1 MSSYR
6 KVLLIVLTLAL
17 LASLYAAAQRY
28 QKERHSKRVE
38 ITMDWSD
45 FDALAR
51 AYGYNEEQFLV
62 ALRRAGLTS
71 IAIGEELGG
80 TVGSSSTNAIA
91 FTGAALVNQSK
102 IAPLASPVLSR
113 LVRQGKINSNFVYL
127 IVFKDQTYHRYMRD
141 LPIRFPRAIRI
152 LNKTNPYVIGIRTQS
167 DFFTAMGLGIP
178 SEQFALAQK
187 LHLIV
192 DPRVQ
197 NDERYGAPQI
207 NAIFNSFYEGPKLG
221 TVIFMGLANEVLGYP
236 DHLVDTARAFKQRHL
251 VFGAIEWYDKAQDQR
266 GTERLASFM
275 PGDVTRV
282 QAISKTELD
291 KLSPQTEIARY
302 VLGVRE
308 RNIRVVYLR
317 PYAHLWNGRSIEATN
332 VAIVRQI
339 AAGLRSHGF
348 TLGVATPV
356 PAFRINPILV
366 LVASLAVPAMLLLVL
381 EALGIADLR
390 LAVVFFALDL
400 VLIGFGYATHHDMVA
415 RKLDGLAA
423 ALLFPVGAAVALAPA
438 FRGAIAGNPYVA
450 GIRALIIG
458 IGIAVAGG
466 FVIVGLLS
474 TPLTM
479 EEMDRFLGV
488 KAVLVIPPLAIL
500 VLYWCTSKFG
510 GRITNLR
517 GALNSPVRIVQL
529 AALLVLGIAAALVV
543 MRSGNQPDITPST
556 FELALRSK
564 LTALLSVRPRFK
576 EFVIGWPF
584 LMLLPSLIP
593 ADRRAWGWLFALA
606 IGIGLSDVLD
616 TFSHL
621 HTPLVV
627 SIVRILLGGVLG
639 AILGAIVVTI
649 YRFFRRPMRSTTVP
663 PIEHPVKVLPQV

>member
-1 MSSYR
+1 MLA
-6 KVLLIVLTLAL
+6 VAL
-17 LASLYAAAQRY
+17 LASFYAAAVRY

-38 ITMDWSD
+38 ITMDWTD

-51 AYGYNEEQFLV
+51 AYGYDEEQFLV

-80 TVGSSSTNAIA
+80 AVGTSSTNAIA
-91 FTGAALVNQSK
+91 FTGAALLNQSK
-102 IAPLASPVLSR
+102 ITPLSSPILAR
-113 LVRQGKINSNFVYL
+113 LVSRRKIDTNFVYL
-127 IVFKDQTYHRYMRD
+127 IVFKDQTYRRYLRD
-141 LPIRFPRAIRI
+141 LPVRFGPRAISI

-167 DFFTAMGLGIP
+167 DFFNGMGLGIP
-178 SEQFALAQK
+178 SEQYALARK

-192 DPRVQ
+192 DPRAQ

-207 NAIFNSFYEGPKLG
+207 NDIFNSFYQGPKLG

-236 DHLVDTARAFKQRHL
+236 DHMVDTARAFKRTRL
-251 VFGAIEWYDKAQDQR
+251 PFGAIEWYDKAQDQR
-266 GTERLASFM
+266 GTERLASFI
-275 PGDVTRV
+275 PGGVTRV
-282 QAISKTELD
+282 EAISKTELD

-317 PYAHLWNGRSIEATN
+317 PYAHLWDGRSIEATN
-332 VAIVRQI
+332 VAIVREI
-339 AAGLRSHGF
+339 AAGLRARGF

-356 PAFRINPILV
+356 PPFRINPLV
-366 LVASLAVPAMLLLVL
+366 VLIVSLAVPAMLLLIL
-381 EALGIADLR
+381 EAFGIVDFR
-390 LAVVFFALDL
+390 LAVVFFALDV
-400 VLIGFGYATHHDMVA
+400 VLIGLGYASHHDMVV
-415 RKLDGLAA
+415 RRLGGLAA

-438 FRGAIAGNPYVA
+438 FRGGIGGNPYVA

-458 IGIAVAGG
+458 IGVALAGG

-479 EEMDRFLGV
+479 EEIDRFLGV
-488 KAVLVIPPLAIL
+488 KAVLVVPPVAIL
-500 VLYWCTSKFG
+500 ALYWSTSKFG

-517 GALNSPVRIVQL
+517 GALDSPVRIVQL
-529 AALLVLGIAAALVV
+529 AAILVLGIVAVLVV

-564 LTALLSVRPRFK
+564 LTAILSVRPRFK

-606 IGIGLSDVLD
+606 VGVGLSDVLD

-621 HTPLVV
+621 HTPLIV
-627 SIVRILLGGVLG
+627 SIVRIFLGGVLG
-639 AILGAIVVTI
+639 AALGAIVVAI
-649 YRFFRRPMRSTTVP
+649 YRRFRRPFRGANVP
-663 PIEHPVKVLPQV
+663 PIEKPIGALPQV